1 MIPKVLLV
9 GALILTSFTICAQ
22 RNSNVQNNRLGL
34 QAKYAMLSLET
45 DNFNTS
51 NGEGFTA
58 GFTTRG
64 AFYNNFDLIFGVDFF
79 QSDLGIAAKPTTAST
94 VVEDLKYK
102 IIGAQVN
109 ILASYLIAGENFTI
123 EAGPVLMINSKMELD
138 DSASSNYI
146 IDGYTNLKAEDIQE
160 ISRFNVNALLGLS
173 GGFTGFRATV
183 NYQYG
188 LLNTLSRLNNEDLD
202 QNDPAVKDFKG
213 NLGIISAGLV
223 IYL

>member
-1 MIPKVLLV
+1 MIPKVLLIS
-9 GALILTSFTICAQ
+9 ILFLSSFTIYAQ
-22 RNSNVQNNRLGL
+22 RNSNVQNNRLGI
-34 QAKYAMLSLET
+34 QGKYSMLSLDT

-51 NGEGFTA
+51 SGEGFTA

-79 QSDLGIAAKPTTAST
+79 QSDLGIAAKPTLAST
-94 VVEDLKYK
+94 AVEDLKYK

-123 EAGPVLMINSKMELD
+123 EAGPVLMINSKMQLD
-138 DSASSNYI
+138 DSGSNNYI
-146 IDGYTNLKAEDIQE
+146 IDGYTNLKAEEIEE
-160 ISRFNVNALLGLS
+160 ISRFNVNALVGLS
-173 GGFTGFRATV
+173 AGFPGFRATV

-188 LLNTLSRLNNEDLD
+188 LLNTLSRLENEDLD
-202 QNDPAVKDFKG
+202 QQDPAATDFKG